1 MCRLFGYVFP
11 FVCFVLIFF
20 HPRGAHGYLSVKL
33 KDGYMDWETR
43 ANLRQPR
50 GGEEICKTTL
60 SGWLLFCRCDS
71 MRCDAMRDVLSGWNC
86 DSEQCGDV
94 KLTAFWSVPLKSN
107 LFSNGCWASPR
118 RNMSSKLPARWL
130 SSDNDALLLP
140 PLILTVHYSGFS
152 VCTKQQNASTTLP
165 SPWWSAK
172 FIMNKRGRDGA
183 ERQPQ
188 WFSSARQLW
197 AGTDAAGPQHILV
210 WLQRLLSSGL
220 CVSLTDRYQAADR
233 DRPPRWVRWPPLSL
247 AASIVF

>member
-1 MCRLFGYVFP
+1 
-11 FVCFVLIFF
+11 
-20 HPRGAHGYLSVKL
+20 
-33 KDGYMDWETR
+33 
-43 ANLRQPR
+43 
-50 GGEEICKTTL
+50 
-60 SGWLLFCRCDS
+60 
-71 MRCDAMRDVLSGWNC
+71 MRCDAMRWEMFSQVRRRETNSVLIC
-86 DSEQCGDV
+86 AAEEQLIF
-94 KLTAFWSVPLKSN
+94 KWMLSF
-107 LFSNGCWASPR
+107 PR

-140 PLILTVHYSGFS
+140 PLTLPVHYSGFS
-152 VCTKQQNASTTLP
+152 VCTKQQNASATLP

-172 FIMNKRGRDGA
+172 FIMNKRARDGA